1 MCAQCK
7 LRKSVRV
14 QNPVEPRVSQS
25 PQGIVGRCENTVPQI
40 PSGPPPTS
48 EEPARF
54 FRESPDLLCIV
65 DYDVRI
71 KILEQQVVETL
82 DRERERMGRELHDG
96 ICQNLAGIAAL
107 SASLARRIA
116 PLSASESAAASDITK
131 LLGKTIRHL
140 RDLAR
145 GHDPHRLHVVGLAS
159 ALTDFCETTGAM
171 FQVSC
176 AFHGSVHLPGL
187 DVHRQAH
194 LYRIAQEAVQNA
206 ISHGHASS
214 IEILLS
220 HESGTGTLSILDNG
234 HGMDAPPDAAHS
246 GSGLH
251 SMRYRATLLG
261 GSLAIHPN
269 LPAGTAVTCI
279 FSLASPTQQP

>member
-1 MCAQCK
+1 MTF
-7 LRKSVRV
+7 RV
-14 QNPVEPRVSQS
+14 ENSAEPRVSQS
-25 PQGIVGRCENTVPQI
+25 LRGFVGRCENDVAEI
-40 PSGPPPTS
+40 PPGAPPDS
-48 EEPARF
+48 EELAHF
-54 FRESPDLLCIV
+54 FSESPDMLCIA
-65 DYDVRI
+65 DYHGRI
-71 KILEQQVVETL
+71 KHLEQQVVETL

-116 PLSASESAAASDITK
+116 PRSASESAAASEIAK
-131 LLGKTIRHL
+131 LLSQTIRHL

-187 DVHRQAH
+187 DAHRQAH

-206 ISHGHASS
+206 ITHGKAST
-214 IEILLS
+214 IDIHLS
-220 HESGTGTLSILDNG
+220 HEAGTGTLSILDNG